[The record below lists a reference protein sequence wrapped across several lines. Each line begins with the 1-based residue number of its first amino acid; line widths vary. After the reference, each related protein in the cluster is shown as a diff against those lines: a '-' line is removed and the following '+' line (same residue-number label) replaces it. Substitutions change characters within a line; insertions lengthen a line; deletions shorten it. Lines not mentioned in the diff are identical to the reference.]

1 MNEFSDNLDELARDL
16 TLSSSE
22 SDTDTDTDTDTES
35 DTESDSYTDTNSTKT
50 TMEPLYI
57 SEGRLINGTEDLFK
71 LPTPLELLGDKF
83 FEAFTVK
90 PSDFDEKC
98 AMYFNAGF

>member
-1 MNEFSDNLDELARDL
+1 MDQLARDL
-16 TLSSSE
+16 TLSSSDSQSE
-22 SDTDTDTDTDTES
+22 SDSQSDTES
-35 DTESDSYTDTNSTKT
+35 DTYTDTNSTKT
-50 TMEPLYI
+50 TIEPLYI

-83 FEAFTVK
+83 FESFTVK
-90 PSDFDEKC
+90 PSDFDETR